1 MVVAAVFTI
10 KLRDSEAEQQFLD
23 AFAPL
28 QQHVAR
34 NEPGTLTY
42 ELHQVFENGRPV
54 LHQYLVMERYSS
66 VRDFEET
73 HLKSAPLQNLFKVV
87 AGIAVEEQTL
97 TVGSN
102 VDSQPAIDSR
112 PKVCSDN
119 EIDDPLLQKGVL
131 VFAGARS
138 GSKPAY
144 TQEAKALA
152 KYIIEEA
159 KQPVVYGGGTVGV
172 MGELAKEARA
182 LNGKIIS
189 IIPSSLSEREV
200 SGSMIGD
207 RIYTTATMS
216 ERKSIM
222 FAHANTVVAL
232 PGGVGT
238 FDELLEVITLFQL
251 NAYRPKI
258 GVVNADGFFEP
269 FIALLQHLIAEG
281 FLEENVFDFVVIKPT
296 AIEVMEALKSFVPPP
311 SPASTLTWAS
321 RP

>member
-10 KLRDSEAEQQFLD
+10 KLRDGEAEQKFLD

-28 QQHVAR
+28 YQHSVR

-42 ELHQVFENGRPV
+42 ELHQVFENGQPV
-54 LHQYLVMERYSS
+54 PLQYLVLERYNSM
-66 VRDFEET
+66 RDFEDT

-87 AGIAVEEQTL
+87 AGIAVEEQKL
-97 TVGSN
+97 TVYSS
-102 VDSQPAIDSR
+102 VASQPAMDSR
-112 PKVCSDN
+112 PQVWSDKDV
-119 EIDDPLLQKGVL
+119 DDPLLQKGVL
-131 VFAGARS
+131 VFAGSRS

-152 KYIIEEA
+152 KYIVEEA
-159 KQPVVYGGGTVGV
+159 KQPVVYGGGTVGI
-172 MGELAKEARA
+172 MGALAKEAQA

-189 IIPSSLSEREV
+189 IIPNALSEREV
-200 SGSMIGD
+200 SGAMIGD
-207 RIYTTATMS
+207 RIYTAATMS

-222 FAHANTVVAL
+222 FAHSNTVVAL

-258 GVVNADGFFEP
+258 GIVNVDGFFDP
-269 FIALLQHLIAEG
+269 FVALLRHLIAEG
-281 FLEENVFDFVVIKPT
+281 FVEEKVFDFLVIKPT
-296 AIEVMEALKSFVPPP
+296 AVEVMEALKSFVPPP
-311 SPASTLTWAS
+311 SPFSTLIWTS